1 MNLAWR
7 PPGWSSDPATPL
19 AVVVAAALAAKAKQK
34 RRETLL
40 DADVVVL
47 RDLELLRQCY
57 CTPRWVWR
65 VAGWLLGVKPGEWSG
80 DPFHNEWSHA
90 REFLAPGAWT
100 MNGID
105 DPEVGY
111 HPSNDGFATFHDGCE
126 FVGAPECDLDAT
138 GRLQW
143 DDPAWPGDGPVLANG
158 PHRKGPRGLT
168 GWVHLAARAGRLRKV
183 AAVVPSDHV
192 SWFVEHG
199 LRCDAEVN
207 LGRMDYDLPPGLPPI
222 SGNERCSSLLLW
234 DPETRAS
241 GAEVQPC
248 ILEVEDDRGR
258 LLRLPLRPGLGLMPE
273 VVKVSFG

>member
-7 PPGWSSDPATPL
+7 PPGWSSDPTTPL
-19 AVVVAAALAAKAKQK
+19 VVVVAAALAAKAKQK

-40 DADVVVL
+40 DADVVAL

-65 VAGWLLGVKPGEWSG
+65 LAGWLLGVKPGEWSG
-80 DPFHNEWSHA
+80 DPFHNEWSHS
-90 REFLAPGAWT
+90 REFLAPDAWT
-100 MNGID
+100 KDGLPGPWG
-105 DPEVGY
+105 PEGDAMQ
-111 HPSNDGFATFHDGCE
+111 DGFCTWRDLADLLPPDTDVC
-126 FVGAPECDLDAT
+126 PE
-138 GRLQW
+138 GQKW
-143 DDPAWPGDGPVLANG
+143 EDPSWLGDGPVLANG

-168 GWVHLAARAGRLRKV
+168 GWVVLAARAGRLRKV

-222 SGNERCSSLLLW
+222 TGNERCSSLLLW

-248 ILEVEDDRGR
+248 LLEVEDDRGR
-258 LLRLPLRPGLGLMPE
+258 LLRLPLRPGLGLVPE
-273 VVKVSFG
+273 VVKVSLG